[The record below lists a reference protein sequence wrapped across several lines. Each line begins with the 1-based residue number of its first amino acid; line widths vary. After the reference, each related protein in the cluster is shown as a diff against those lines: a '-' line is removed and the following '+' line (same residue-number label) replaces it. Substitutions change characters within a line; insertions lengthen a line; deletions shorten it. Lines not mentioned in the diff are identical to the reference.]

1 MLKTLLYI
9 NEDLASSIA
18 LRFTDYLSRFV
29 KLSLFIAHVEEPDEK
44 EQVGTGWVRR
54 TWEDGVASS
63 GKRLVDRMLRTE
75 NISCPLAGRPKIF
88 VGEMEKELLFELR
101 NGLYKLFIKGYL
113 DSANP
118 ELFYDLISSPLCA
131 ETSSPV
137 LVVKN
142 LSLSKKCALLC
153 ADSVDPRVLVEKTM
167 EILGESSFEI
177 DIVYFKFQENNQVQI
192 LNNKEGGSNLRE
204 TESLLAE
211 AGKTVAETTVLSGAP
226 EQIGDYLKDYA
237 LVASTMP
244 KRKSMHMYV
253 LAHSLASV
261 LLVRDPAQKQQ

>member
-29 KLSLFIAHVEEPDEK
+29 NLSLFIAHVEEPDEN

-75 NISCPLAGRPKIF
+75 NINCSLAGRPKVF
-88 VGEMEKELLFELR
+88 VGEMEKEMILELR
-101 NGLYKLFIKGYL
+101 NGFYQLFIKGYL

-118 ELFYDLISSPLCA
+118 EPFYDLISSSLCV
-131 ETSSPV
+131 ETSCPM

-153 ADSVDPRVLVEKTM
+153 ADSVDPRVLVEQSMKVV
-167 EILGESSFEI
+167 GESSFEI
-177 DIVYFKFQENNQVQI
+177 DIVYFKFQESSQVQI
-192 LNNKEGGSNLRE
+192 LDRREGGNNLGE
-204 TESLLAE
+204 TESLLAA
-211 AGKTVAETTVLSGAP
+211 AGKTVVNTTVLTGAP
-226 EQIGDYLKDYA
+226 EQVSDYLKEYA
-237 LVASTMP
+237 LVVSTMP
-244 KRKSMHMYV
+244 KRKSIHIHV

-261 LLVRDPAQKQQ
+261 LLVRDTAQK

>member
-18 LRFTDYLSRFV
+18 LRFTDYLNQFV
-29 KLSLFIAHVEEPDEK
+29 NLSLFITHVEDPDEK
-44 EQVGTGWVRR
+44 EQIGTGWVRR
-54 TWEDGVASS
+54 TWEDGVTSS
-63 GKRLVDRMLRTE
+63 GKRLIDRMLRTE
-75 NISCPLAGRPKIF
+75 NISCPLAGRPKVF
-88 VGEMEKELLFELR
+88 VGEMDKEIIYELR
-101 NGLYKLFIKGYL
+101 NGLYNLFIKGYL

-118 ELFYDLISSPLCA
+118 EEFYELISSPLCS
-131 ETSSPV
+131 ETTCPV

-153 ADSVDPRVLVEKTM
+153 ADSVDPKALVENSMK
-167 EILGESSFEI
+167 ILGESTFEF
-177 DIVYFKFQENNQVQI
+177 DIVYFKFKE
-192 LNNKEGGSNLRE
+192 NKELVIMDKNEGGIHLQE
-204 TESLLAE
+204 TETLLSE
-211 AGKTVAETTVLSGAP
+211 AGKTVANTTVLSGTP

-244 KRKSMHMYV
+244 SRKSMRMYV

-261 LLVRDPAQKQQ
+261 LLVQDTK